1 MKSLF
6 TLLFSFITLV
16 SFSQNNFG
24 HLSIFSEDG
33 DKFQLYLN
41 GELINDEPQA
51 NLRVEDLNQ
60 PYYNARIVFEDPARA
75 EIKKNNLMIADADG
89 IFTDVTYKIKR
100 DKNMS
105 TKMKLNYFSSVA
117 VQPNFIPASN
127 VHVVH
132 YGQPRPR
139 RNEPGVN
146 MGVNM
151 GGVNI
156 DVSIQDPNMQ
166 VTTHEQ
172 TTYSETRSHQQAP
185 APRGCRNRFAMSS
198 TDFNNAMNTM
208 KGQSFDDT
216 RLKVAKQVASANCL
230 SVQQIKQLASQL
242 SFEEGKLDFAKF
254 AYDYCIDTKNYFNL
268 NDMFSFSSSVDEL
281 TNYISTKN

>member
-1 MKSLF
+1 MKFVF
-6 TLLFSFITLV
+6 TLFLSCVTLCTLA
-16 SFSQNNFG
+16 QNRVG

-41 GELINDEPQA
+41 GELINEEPMA
-51 NLRVEDLNQ
+51 NLRVEDLPQ
-60 PYYNARIVFEDPARA
+60 PFYNARIVFEDPAKT
-75 EIKKNNLMIADADG
+75 ELKKQRLMIEDVDGNLM
-89 IFTDVTYKIKR
+89 DVTYKIKR

-105 TKMKLNYFSSVA
+105 TKMKLNYFSSVP
-117 VQPNFIPASN
+117 VQPDFIPASN
-127 VHVVH
+127 VHVIH
-132 YGQPRPR
+132 YGSPR

-166 VTTHEQ
+166 VTTREQ
-172 TTYSETRSHQQAP
+172 RTYSETHSTQAP
-185 APRGCRNRFAMSS
+185 APRGCRNRYAMSG
-198 TDFNNAMNTM
+198 TDFNNALQTV
-208 KGQSFDDT
+208 KKQSFDDT
-216 RLKVAKQVASANCL
+216 RLKVAKQVATSNCL
-230 SVQQIKQLASQL
+230 SVQQIKQLASEL

-268 NDMFSFSSSVDEL
+268 NDIFSFSSSVDEL
-281 TNYISTKN
+281 TNYISNKQ